1 MNLIQLLKY
10 REVEMGDYK
19 TFLFETLHSQLG
31 VFEMEVTVAS
41 GLGLSSLAQ
50 ADLDSSVRVLQSQPA
65 RNFSDE
71 REMV

>member
-1 MNLIQLLKY
+1 MSLIQLLKY
-10 REVEMGDYK
+10 REVEMVHYK
-19 TFLFETLHSQLG
+19 ISHFETPHSQME
-31 VFEMEVTVAS
+31 VFEMEVTIAS